1 MNPTVQSSGSLIR
14 SQLSMNLPSLKKGR
28 QNPINKISYLLYS
41 RVFQAAFGRLS
52 VQAPKKFARAQTSA
66 ILYTDTS

>member
-28 QNPINKISYLLYS
+28 QNPINKLSSLFYY
-41 RVFQAAFGRLS
+41 RVFRRAFGRLS

-66 ILYTDTS
+66 NLYTDTS